1 MQQMRPHARHAASAE
16 ALEYLKRIQ
25 ALELSESR
33 SVEIS
38 VGQKLPTLPQRPL
51 GRDIWWWLTATRL
64 ARVPVSSRLGQ
75 RLSQRDVVIGG
86 GLKELRRHGVEI
98 RPRVV
103 GASGATLSFDDG
115 ASAQY
120 DGIVWATGFRTDHSW
135 IEVSEIKGERGQVR
149 HVRGVTE
156 SPGLYMLGMTW
167 QHTRT
172 SALLGWVGD
181 DADFLAERMR

>member
-1 MQQMRPHARHAASAE
+1 
-16 ALEYLKRIQ
+16 
-25 ALELSESR
+25 
-33 SVEIS
+33 
-38 VGQKLPTLPQRPL
+38 
-51 GRDIWWWLTATRL
+51 
-64 ARVPVSSRLGQ
+64 
-75 RLSQRDVVIGG
+75 VVIGG

-103 GASGATLSFDDG
+103 GASGRTVSFDDG

-120 DGIVWATGFRTDHSW
+120 DGIVWATGFGIDHSW
-135 IEVSEIKGERGQVR
+135 IEVPEIRDERGQVR

-172 SALLGWVGD
+172 SALLGWVGE
-181 DADFLAERMR
+181 DADFLADRIEAAKEVSSGPPRTGVNTS